1 MPKTLEVP
9 ARQGRAIFVE
19 RGQAL
24 RVINTHGHQVVDFWA
39 FHSTNCSNYLSMKHC
54 RVASGH
60 VNPRAGD
67 TLVDNRR
74 DPMLKFESDDSPG
87 IHDTLLPACDRFRYI
102 QLGVKGFHDSCA
114 DNLQRALASLN
125 RAAPE
130 TPQPLNLWMNIPFVP
145 AGEFQYKPPVSK
157 PGAAVVLRALV
168 DCIMVMS
175 ACPQDQGNVPVNAG
189 KPVSVHYELVD

>member
-1 MPKTLEVP
+1 MDRSSLSRNAAASAPITLTRSPAVTTLSSNATQACRKDGSGRLTGRSPRIPSGGAMTKRLEVP

-39 FHSTNCSNYLSMKHC
+39 FHSTNSTNYLSMKHC

-60 VNPRAGD
+60 VNPRVGD

-87 IHDTLLPACDRFRYI
+87 LHDSLLPACDRFRYI

-114 DNLQRALASLN
+114 DNLQRALAALN

-130 TPQPLNLWMNIPFVP
+130 TPQ
-145 AGEFQYKPPVSK
+145 
-157 PGAAVVLRALV
+157 
-168 DCIMVMS
+168 
-175 ACPQDQGNVPVNAG
+175 
-189 KPVSVHYELVD
+189 